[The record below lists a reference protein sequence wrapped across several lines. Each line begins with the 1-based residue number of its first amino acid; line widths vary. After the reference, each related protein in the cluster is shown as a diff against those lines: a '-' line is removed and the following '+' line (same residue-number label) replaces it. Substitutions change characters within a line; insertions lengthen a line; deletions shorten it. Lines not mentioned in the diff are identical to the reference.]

1 MKLAKRLILAA
12 LALLAA
18 LPLAACGG
26 EEAVTL
32 NVLNWGDY
40 IDPALIDQFEE
51 ETGIQV
57 KYSTMTSNEEML
69 VKLAAPDCIYDICVP
84 SDYLIERLIEQDLLH
99 ELNKDNIPNLANI
112 DERFLDLSF
121 DPENRYSVPYFWGTV
136 GILYNTTM
144 VDEPVDSWDI
154 LWDEKYAGQII
165 MYDSVRDTIGITLIR
180 LGYDINTRS
189 EEEVLAAQ
197 EALIAQEKFFST
209 EGRHIVCGGTT
220 STLAA
225 EYLKK
230 PLDTSVPLYLDPDI
244 PPTARIE
251 GVDLVTE
258 GVITFSRVREYADDY
273 LKDNRLYTDWSY
285 KKDGA
290 SQIARMLFEEATDV
304 NFFVGRA
311 VNPAHQNPD
320 LPIGFSIKMQ
330 LVERVANDLR
340 EMGKRITVS
349 YY

>member
-18 LPLAACGG
+18 LPLTACGG

-197 EALIAQEKFFST
+197 EALIAQKPLVRAYLTDDAKMELVNGTAAMCVTYS
-209 EGRHIVCGGTT
+209 GRRADGHRRKRGPGLRGAQGGQQPLVRQHHRPQD
-220 STLAA
+220 LAA
-225 EYLKK
+225 H
-230 PLDTSVPLYLDPDI
+230 
-244 PPTARIE
+244 RGGG
-251 GVDLVTE
+251 GVHQLP
-258 GVITFSRVREYADDY
+258 VR
-273 LKDNRLYTDWSY
+273 R
-285 KKDGA
+285 G
-290 SQIARMLFEEATDV
+290 
-304 NFFVGRA
+304 GRQA
-311 VNPAHQNPD
+311 
-320 LPIGFSIKMQ
+320 
-330 LVERVANDLR
+330 ER
-340 EMGKRITVS
+340 
-349 YY
+349 

>member
-32 NVLNWGDY
+32 NVLNLGDY

-112 DERFLDLSF
+112 DERFLNLSF
-121 DPENRYSVPYFWGTV
+121 DPDNRYSVPYFWGTV

-197 EALIAQEKFFST
+197 EALIA
-209 EGRHIVCGGTT
+209 
-220 STLAA
+220 
-225 EYLKK
+225 
-230 PLDTSVPLYLDPDI
+230 
-244 PPTARIE
+244 
-251 GVDLVTE
+251 
-258 GVITFSRVREYADDY
+258 
-273 LKDNRLYTDWSY
+273 
-285 KKDGA
+285 
-290 SQIARMLFEEATDV
+290 IARTSSADSSRFMESFLSE
-304 NFFVGRA
+304 
-311 VNPAHQNPD
+311 
-320 LPIGFSIKMQ
+320 
-330 LVERVANDLR
+330 
-340 EMGKRITVS
+340 
-349 YY
+349 